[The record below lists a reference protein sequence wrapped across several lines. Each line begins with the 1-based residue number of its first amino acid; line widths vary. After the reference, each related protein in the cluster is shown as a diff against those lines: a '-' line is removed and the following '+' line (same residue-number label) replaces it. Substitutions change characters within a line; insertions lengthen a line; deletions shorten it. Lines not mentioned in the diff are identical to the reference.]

1 MELKNKIVFLKLL
14 TERYSEVCENINEGI
29 WDSENSN
36 NRLKGLGV
44 EIRRTMLEIEREII

>member
-1 MELKNKIVFLKLL
+1 MKLKNKIVFLKLL
-14 TERYSEVCENINEGI
+14 TERYNEVCENINEGN
-29 WDSENSN
+29 WDSENTN

>member
-1 MELKNKIVFLKLL
+1 MKLKNKIVFLKLL
-14 TERYSEVCENINEGI
+14 TERYNEVCENINEGN